1 MALTTAQLAVALRV
15 TADPSVAPAEPLLS
29 LLHRQLLTANSLI
42 ESYAPD
48 APEHVR
54 DEAAIRLV
62 GYLYEQAPTG
72 NVSQTP
78 IRHSGALPLL
88 APWHGQE
95 PVNTGSLLTPTT
107 PTTPE
112 STLTPTHP
120 VNPGTHFRYAGW
132 SDDSAISSAEL
143 ANAAEFTSD
152 VIRVPA
158 RATNG
163 WFFAA
168 FLESE
173 PIPTSVYIDGNPT
186 NVIQAFL
193 RQAGLLTRAGASYAV
208 LVSSAEQSAT
218 LAGRTYTFGAGP

>member
-1 MALTTAQLAVALRV
+1 M
-15 TADPSVAPAEPLLS
+15 
-29 LLHRQLLTANSLI
+29 
-42 ESYAPD
+42 
-48 APEHVR
+48 
-54 DEAAIRLV
+54 
-62 GYLYEQAPTG
+62 APTPPT
-72 NVSQTP
+72 SPLSP

-88 APWHGQE
+88 APWHSLIVV
-95 PVNTGSLLTPTT
+95 PVATRAAPCTPTT

-193 RQAGLLTRAGASYAV
+193 RQAGLLTRAGASYAI
-208 LVSSAEQSAT
+208 LVSSAEQSST